1 MCCMCDGWTLDE
13 AQADLN
19 DRKQR
24 FGWALQGVEG
34 ARPWVYSIGLTERFG
49 HPELVMAGVPI
60 NAAMAMV
67 NALGRRIAAG
77 EDLIDGDH
85 LCEGEVELEVGS
97 IHSVHVANG
106 LVGQWEEHYWRHP
119 EVAPP
124 ALTLLQVMPCPVVER
139 FRLRRPGVTLG

>member
-1 MCCMCDGWTLDE
+1 M
-13 AQADLN
+13 
-19 DRKQR
+19 
-24 FGWALQGVEG
+24 
-34 ARPWVYSIGLTERFG
+34 YSIGLTERFG

-60 NAAMAMV
+60 DAAMAMV

-77 EDLIDGDH
+77 GDFVDGDH
-85 LCEGEVELEVGS
+85 LWEGEIELEVGR

-124 ALTLLQVMPCPVVER
+124 ALALLQIMPCPVVER
-139 FRLRRPGVTLG
+139 FRLRRPVGTLG

>member
-19 DRKQR
+19 HRKER

-34 ARPWVYSIGLTERFG
+34 SRPWVYSIGLSERFG

-60 NAAMAMV
+60 DAAMAV
-67 NALGRRIAAG
+67 INALGRRIMAG
-77 EDLIDGDH
+77 EDLVDGDRVQ
-85 LCEGEVELEVGS
+85 EGETGLEVGA
-97 IHSVHVANG
+97 VHPVHIANG

-119 EVAPP
+119 EVAPLEL
-124 ALTLLQVMPCPVVER
+124 ALLQVMPRPVVDR
-139 FRLRRPGVTLG
+139 FRLSRPHVTLG

>member
-1 MCCMCDGWTLDE
+1 MCDGWTLDE

-60 NAAMAMV
+60 DAAMAV
-67 NALGRRIAAG
+67 INALGRRIAAG

-85 LCEGEVELEVGS
+85 VREGEIELEVGG
-97 IHSVHVANG
+97 IHPVHVANG

-119 EVAPP
+119 EVAPA
-124 ALTLLQVMPCPVVER
+124 ALALLQAMPCPVVER
-139 FRLRRPGVTLG
+139 FRLSRPHVTLG

>member
-34 ARPWVYSIGLTERFG
+34 VRPWVYSVGLTERFG

-60 NAAMAMV
+60 DAAMAV
-67 NALGRRIAAG
+67 INALGRRIAAG

-85 LCEGEVELEVGS
+85 VREGEIELEVGGV
-97 IHSVHVANG
+97 HPVHVADG

-119 EVAPP
+119 EVAPA

-139 FRLRRPGVTLG
+139 FRLQRPYVSLG

>member
-24 FGWALQGVEG
+24 FGWTLQGVEG
-34 ARPWVYSIGLTERFG
+34 ARPWTYSIGLTERFG

-60 NAAMAMV
+60 DAAGAMI
-67 NALGRRIAAG
+67 NALGHRIAAG

-85 LCEGEVELEVGS
+85 LWEGEIELEVGG
-97 IHSVHVANG
+97 VHPVHIADG

-119 EVAPP
+119 EVAPVE
-124 ALTLLQVMPCPVVER
+124 LRVLQLLPVPVIER
-139 FRLRRPGVTLG
+139 FRLSRPHVTLG